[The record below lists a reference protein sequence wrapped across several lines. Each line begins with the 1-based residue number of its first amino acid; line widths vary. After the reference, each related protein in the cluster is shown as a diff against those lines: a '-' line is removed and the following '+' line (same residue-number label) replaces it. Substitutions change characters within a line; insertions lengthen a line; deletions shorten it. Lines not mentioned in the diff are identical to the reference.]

1 MTSMMIGMIRIS
13 GIDVTEGII
22 VTAFLLVILSIF
34 YLYKKENKIIMWLL
48 VSQYK
53 PHPTELKKDTS
64 TQDWLLL
71 IAMLALVIIMGI
83 KLVTLMVVV
92 SDSMK
97 PEFERGDIIVTQ
109 SFNLTS
115 SPGDIITFRAD
126 NEANAVSHRVV
137 SVSSKGRITTRG
149 DNNGYTDKYNTM
161 QKDVIAKAIMYD
173 DHPIVIKK
181 FGALFIT
188 DYKGEGIIFKWGDR
202 FTFMQQLSATIKAW
216 GYVITVIAIIAYI
229 LMMRR

>member
-1 MTSMMIGMIRIS
+1 MIEMIGTIRIG
-13 GIDVTEGII
+13 GIDVTEGVL
-22 VTAFLLVILSIF
+22 VTIFILVILCLF
-34 YLYKKENKIIMWLL
+34 YLYKKGNRLIMWLVVWL
-48 VSQYK
+48 YK
-53 PHPTELKKDTS
+53 PRPAELKKDTS
-64 TQDWLLL
+64 KQDWLLL
-71 IAMLALVIIMGI
+71 IAMLSLVIIMGI

-97 PEFERGDIIVTQ
+97 PEFERGDIFIAQ
-109 SFNLTS
+109 SFNLTP
-115 SPGDIITFRAD
+115 SPGDIITFRVE

-137 SVSSKGRITTRG
+137 SMSNKGKIITKG
-149 DNNGYTDKYNTM
+149 DNNGYIDKYNTK
-161 QKDVIAKAIMYD
+161 QKDIIAKAIVYN

-216 GYVITVIAIIAYI
+216 GYVITIIAIIAYI
-229 LMMRR
+229 LMMKR

>member
-1 MTSMMIGMIRIS
+1 MISIIRIN

-22 VTAFLLVILSIF
+22 MTVFLLVFLGIF

-53 PHPTELKKDTS
+53 PHPAELKKDTRI
-64 TQDWLLL
+64 QDWLLL
-71 IAMLALVIIMGI
+71 IVMLTLVIIMGI
-83 KLVTLMVVV
+83 KLVTLMVVA

-97 PEFERGDIIVTQ
+97 PEFERGDIFITQ
-109 SFNLTS
+109 SFNLTP
-115 SPGDIITFRAD
+115 SPGDIITFHAD
-126 NEANAVSHRVV
+126 DEANVVSHRVV

-149 DNNGYTDKYNTM
+149 DNNGYTDKYSTM

-173 DHPIVIKK
+173 NHPIVIKK

-216 GYVITVIAIIAYI
+216 GYIITVIAIITYI
-229 LMMRR
+229 FMMRR